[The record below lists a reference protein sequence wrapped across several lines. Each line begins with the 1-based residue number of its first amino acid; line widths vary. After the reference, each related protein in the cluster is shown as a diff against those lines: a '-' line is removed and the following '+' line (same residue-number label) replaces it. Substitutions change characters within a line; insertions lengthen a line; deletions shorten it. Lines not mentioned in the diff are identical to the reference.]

1 MTTDLNQKD
10 RDALQL
16 QMARSAYLTFK
27 ASKMNNGK
35 VIVGNELKDANQRK
49 KFVEQL
55 FNQAAAGAKKE
66 DKGASAMQI
75 SSQIMNIYETK
86 TPDLILSGQTSKSA
100 AKGAQATHAGGDYES
115 RNTKNNG
122 SKNHQSTA

>member
-1 MTTDLNQKD
+1 
-10 RDALQL
+10 
-16 QMARSAYLTFK
+16 MARSAYLTFR

-55 FNQAAAGAKKE
+55 FNQPGGIKKE
-66 DKGASAMQI
+66 EKGASAMQL
-75 SSQIMNIYETK
+75 SSQIMSIYETK
-86 TPDLILSGQTSKSA
+86 TPDLILSGQTSKTA
-100 AKGAQATHAGGDYES
+100 AKGGQTNTHVGGDYES
-115 RNTKNNG
+115 GNARNNG